1 MVHKGEHQLS
11 IIGGGVLVREKDIHQ
26 HTLRSSLLLGRSS
39 AKLKGGAMVFGS
51 IFGLATSSPPE
62 GGGEAGASPPPSGGE
77 DNFGEGPPS
86 GGQPPSSFREGALSP
101 QERGSGDSGS
111 TPRSTAAVSPRA
123 ASSQQLPPAATASPE
138 DALTADVV
146 AEALSLTFPQLAKTN
161 SAAALVAS
169 SSTRRASIS
178 VHRPSSITGSITA
191 DDSSIIGGAMIFGE
205 GNPPPSGGKGSSRA
219 AQDAITRQDPSPP
232 AQTAGTAGSAQD
244 RQVCSTDSMP
254 GASSCSSQLTEEG
267 DNSLPLSSSVAPRP
281 ATLTNLNPN

>member
-1 MVHKGEHQLS
+1 MFGRRTRGCEHQLSTVGGGVLAWSTRGPQLS

-111 TPRSTAAVSPRA
+111 TPRWTAAVSPRA
-123 ASSQQLPPAATASPE
+123 ASSQQLETCERSARQPPGAADSGAAHGCQAGDGASRLGGGVLRP
-138 DALTADVV
+138 VV
-146 AEALSLTFPQLAKTN
+146 AS
-161 SAAALVAS
+161 
-169 SSTRRASIS
+169 
-178 VHRPSSITGSITA
+178 
-191 DDSSIIGGAMIFGE
+191 
-205 GNPPPSGGKGSSRA
+205 
-219 AQDAITRQDPSPP
+219 
-232 AQTAGTAGSAQD
+232 
-244 RQVCSTDSMP
+244 
-254 GASSCSSQLTEEG
+254 
-267 DNSLPLSSSVAPRP
+267 APRP
-281 ATLTNLNPN
+281 DGARPATSRLRAAPGRRTTNGRRTTAPGRRPDGARPRGVLFHYQKVR